1 VAHDDQPVT
10 TPIGQPSRVSRSW
23 ALVGLVVVALA
34 LGGWRTA
41 TLHAAAPGAAPNT
54 VVVGDV
60 TYRVT
65 HAEQVKGLS
74 ADDLAGMS
82 HGIQS
87 LVTSERTLV
96 TVSVVVSAGDK
107 PATYDPSQLELVAV
121 GTNAPIAAV
130 GATISGGA
138 LDAHGSLE
146 GAVSFVVPRDGSRLE
161 LRAHG
166 QTRSVP
172 LLQVDV
178 PSPGETDHGHST
190 ASAAPVTVVPLP
202 AER

>member
-1 VAHDDQPVT
+1 
-10 TPIGQPSRVSRSW
+10 
-23 ALVGLVVVALA
+23 VGLVVVALA

-41 TLHAAAPGAAPNT
+41 VLHSATATAADT
-54 VVVGDV
+54 IVVGDV

-65 HAEQVKGLS
+65 HAQQVKGLS

-96 TVSVVVSAGDK
+96 TVSVVVSAGDS
-107 PATYDPSQLELVAV
+107 PATYDPSQLELVAA
-121 GTNAPIAAV
+121 GTSTPIEAV
-130 GATISGGA
+130 GATISSGS
-138 LDAHGSLE
+138 LDAHASLE

-202 AER
+202 AQR

>member
-1 VAHDDQPVT
+1 
-10 TPIGQPSRVSRSW
+10 VSRSW
-23 ALVGLVVVALA
+23 ALAGLVVVALA

-41 TLHAAAPGAAPNT
+41 ALHATTTPT
-54 VVVGDV
+54 DTIVVGDAS
-60 TYRVT
+60 YHVT

-74 ADDLAGMS
+74 AEDLAGMS

-96 TVSVVVSAGDK
+96 TVSVVVTAGDST
-107 PATYDPSQLELVAV
+107 ASYDPTDLELVAV
-121 GTNAPIAAV
+121 GTDTPIAAV
-130 GATISGGA
+130 GATISAGP
-138 LDAHGSLE
+138 LEAHASLE
-146 GAVSFVVPRDGSRLE
+146 GAVSFVVPRDGSRFE

-178 PSPGETDHGHST
+178 PTPGEEDHGHST
-190 ASAAPVTVVPLP
+190 DAPAPVAVVPLP
-202 AER
+202 AQS

>member
-1 VAHDDQPVT
+1 M
-10 TPIGQPSRVSRSW
+10 SRSW
-23 ALVGLVVVALA
+23 ALLGLVVVALG

-41 TLHAAAPGAAPNT
+41 TLHAVAPVAAANT
-54 VVVGDV
+54 VVVGDA

-74 ADDLAGMS
+74 DADLSGMS

-87 LVTSERTLV
+87 LVTAERTLV
-96 TVSVVVSAGDK
+96 TVSIVVSAGDS
-107 PATYDPSQLELVAV
+107 AASYDPSQLELVAV
-121 GTNAPIAAV
+121 GTNTPIEAV
-130 GATISGGA
+130 GATISGGV
-138 LDAHGSLE
+138 LDAHASLE
-146 GAVSFVVPRDGSRLE
+146 GAVSFVVPRDGSRFE
-161 LRAHG
+161 MRAHG

-178 PSPGETDHGHST
+178 PSPGETDHGHSS

-202 AER
+202 AQR